1 MSTLIYCKNSIAA
14 NPFYIEEGAL
24 NVYSL
29 EELSYYILN
38 NSYSLSDSFKSIELC
53 NWIGRELHLADLSS
67 ELVNLISS
75 NVALH
80 IFAAH
85 ILTASNY
92 ASDAEKKEAIKIIS
106 AFENKSPLERKK
118 LRADRLMAAGK
129 ISDAIFEYE
138 SLLSDEYVKS
148 ITKAEEGFLYHN
160 LGCAFS
166 RLFFWSK
173 AITCF
178 DEAYK
183 KTQSKQSLYCLFFA
197 IKCSRNS
204 DVFTSYVDRYQVS
217 KETITEIE
225 TTINAATGKA
235 VIIDFDQ
242 KINQLLSSE
251 SLSSQLYDYAAIFTG
266 QIRDDYTKMCRL

>member
-14 NPFYIEEGAL
+14 DPFYIEEGAL

-38 NSYSLSDSFKSIELC
+38 NAYSLTDSFKNIELC
-53 NWIGRELHLADLSS
+53 NWIGRELHLNDLSA

-80 IFAAH
+80 IFVAC
-85 ILTASNY
+85 LLNASNY
-92 ASDAEKKEAIKIIS
+92 ASAAEKKEAIKLIS

-138 SLLSDEYVKS
+138 SLLSDEYVKAIS
-148 ITKAEEGFLYHN
+148 KAEEGLLYHN

-166 RLFFWSK
+166 KLFFWSK

-197 IKCSRNS
+197 IKCSRNN
-204 DVFTSYVDRYQVS
+204 DIFVSYVDRYQVP
-217 KETITEIE
+217 KETIMEIE
-225 TTINAATGKA
+225 ETIKAATKKS
-235 VIIDFDQ
+235 VIVDFDK
-242 KINQLLSSE
+242 KINQLSASE
-251 SLSSQLYDYAAIFTG
+251 SLSSQLYDYGAIFTG
-266 QIRDDYTKMCRL
+266 QIRGDYIKMCRL